1 MYDFLLFVH
10 VLSVFVLMAPVV
22 IYTGFAVGVPAT
34 PSTLRTTEI
43 LWGIG
48 TAGTLVFGVW
58 LALNVDGYE
67 LWDGWIL
74 GAILLWAAAAE
85 TGRRAFAAT
94 KAGDTQAM
102 VPWHVA
108 RAAIVLALLV
118 VMIYKPG
125 A

>member
-10 VLSVFVLMAPVV
+10 VLSAFVLMAPVV
-22 IYTGFAVGVPAT
+22 MYSGFALGAPAS
-34 PSTLRTTEI
+34 PGTLRTAEI

-48 TAGTLVFGVW
+48 GVGTLVFGIW
-58 LALNVDGYE
+58 LALDVDGYE
-67 LWDGWIL
+67 IWDGWIL
-74 GAILLWAAAAE
+74 GALLLWAAANE
-85 TGRRAFAAT
+85 TGRRAFVAT
-94 KAGDTQAM
+94 KGGDTQAM

-108 RAAIVLALLV
+108 RAAIVVVLLI